1 MIKAVFFDMNETL
14 LSLELLNSKFMKFF
28 KDDYALRYWFT
39 SLLHTSTIIA
49 SMEEYVNFAQLAK
62 VELDNLVQ
70 ECGQCITKDAKI
82 SILNSF
88 KYLAPHDDVIETIK
102 ILKSKNI
109 KVIAVSNSSI
119 QMMREQL
126 TNAGIIELFDNYYS
140 VDSVNKYKPFKDIY
154 RYVAKQQKVKPENIM
169 MIATHDWDLFGA
181 KKAGLKTGYVKRK
194 NIIFNPYY
202 PQPDIEGD
210 NLFELVNKIMKLNGS
225 DL

>member
-14 LSLELLNSKFMKFF
+14 LSLELLNNKFMKLF
-28 KDDYALRYWFT
+28 KDEYALKYWFT

-49 SMEEYVNFAQLAK
+49 SMDEYVNFAQLAK
-62 VELDNLVQ
+62 AELDSLIQ
-70 ECGQCITKDAKI
+70 ESGQYITQDVKN

-88 KYLAPHDDVIETIK
+88 KYLAPHGDVIEAVKT
-102 ILKSKNI
+102 LKHKGI
-109 KVIAVSNSSI
+109 KVIVVSNSSI
-119 QMMREQL
+119 QMMGEQL
-126 TNAGIIELFDNYYS
+126 TNAGIIDLFDDYYS

-154 RYVAKQQKVKPENIM
+154 GFVAEQQKVKPENIM
-169 MIATHDWDLFGA
+169 MVATHGWDLFGA
-181 KKAGLKTGYVKRK
+181 KKAGLQTGYVKRK

-210 NLFELVNKIMKLNGS
+210 NLLELVNKIMKLNGF